1 MVELLIRNEEIAR
14 RLFEIAARDRASV
27 EDVLTEMI
35 AFYEARPLENPLL
48 KMAAAADALGATA
61 DRDDVSE
68 HFDAL
73 LRETWG
79 KQADDHPTDDATN
92 QRSG

>member
-1 MVELLIRNEEIAR
+1 MVELVIRNEDLAR
-14 RLFEIAARDRASV
+14 RLFEIAARDNSPV
-27 EDVLTEMI
+27 ETLLEAMI
-35 AFYEARPLENPLL
+35 AIYEARPLENPLL

-73 LRETWG
+73 LRESWG
-79 KQADDHPTDDATN
+79 KHGDDQQADMYSAEC
-92 QRSG
+92 